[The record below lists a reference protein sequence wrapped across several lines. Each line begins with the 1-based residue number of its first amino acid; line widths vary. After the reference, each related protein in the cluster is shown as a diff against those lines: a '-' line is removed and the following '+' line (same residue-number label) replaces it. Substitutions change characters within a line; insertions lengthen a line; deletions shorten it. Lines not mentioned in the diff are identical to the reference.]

1 MIKYSFRILQ
11 LTNDID
17 NVLIDF
23 DNDQYDILS
32 TFIESDVL
40 CFQEIIF
47 KAFFEALSLNKKS
60 ELSLNSCHV
69 VIQEDKTLLESLI
82 EEQNGCEVATKE
94 LFQIINNYLE
104 YCKQRK
110 NMQ

>member
-60 ELSLNSCHV
+60 EFEMC
-69 VIQEDKTLLESLI
+69 K
-82 EEQNGCEVATKE
+82 
-94 LFQIINNYLE
+94 LF
-104 YCKQRK
+104 
-110 NMQ
+110 